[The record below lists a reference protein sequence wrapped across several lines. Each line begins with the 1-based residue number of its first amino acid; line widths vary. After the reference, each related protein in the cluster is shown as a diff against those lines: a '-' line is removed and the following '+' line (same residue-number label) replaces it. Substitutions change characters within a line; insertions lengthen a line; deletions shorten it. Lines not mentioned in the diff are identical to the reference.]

1 MDTASIFQDGQSQ
14 VIRLPK
20 EYRFRGTK
28 VHLKRMGNAVVFIPE
43 YDSWQ
48 PLIDS
53 LSMFSDDFMVKRN
66 QPPGQPREDL
76 FE

>member
-1 MDTASIFQDGQSQ
+1 MDKASIFQDGQSQ
-14 VIRLPK
+14 AIRLPK

-28 VHLKRMGNAVVFIPE
+28 VHLKHLGNAVVLIPE

-48 PLIDS
+48 SLIDS
-53 LSMFSDDFMVKRN
+53 LSMFSDDFMVERN
-66 QPPGQPREDL
+66 QPPGQSREDL

>member
-1 MDTASIFQDGQSQ
+1 MKRGKIWGVHVVPSIDGE
-14 VIRLPK
+14 IRK
-20 EYRFRGTK
+20 ERLAGYVK
-28 VHLKRMGNAVVFIPE
+28 HLGNAVVLIPE

-53 LSMFSDDFMVKRN
+53 LSMFSDDFMEERN

>member
-1 MDTASIFQDGQSQ
+1 MKRSKIWRVHVAPSIEGE
-14 VIRLPK
+14 IRK
-20 EYRFRGTK
+20 ERMAEYVK
-28 VHLKRMGNAVVFIPE
+28 HLDNAVVLIPE

-53 LSMFSDDFMVKRN
+53 LSMFSDDFMVERN